1 MLAHEYRDTL
11 LSGEGR
17 TEEELRRALFTS
29 EIGKVKREI
38 KLRLINNADIRT
50 LIDDQEL
57 SRVSRILRACSL
69 IWPDRFRR

>member
-29 EIGKVKREI
+29 EIGKSKE
-38 KLRLINNADIRT
+38 RLNFVL
-50 LIDDQEL
+50 LIML
-57 SRVSRILRACSL
+57 TFAH
-69 IWPDRFRR
+69 